1 MKLDKLPFAETGKF
15 SNIFLD
21 YVTANPKLSP
31 FINQQPTP
39 ENLNRLAD
47 EKEFSKEKR
56 IILQRILQQQYA
68 GLPITKAVD
77 RNMLALEYSNVFTV
91 TTGHQLNIFTGP
103 LYFIY
108 KIVTTI
114 NLAKTLNQKYP
125 DKHFI
130 PVYWMASEDHDFEE
144 ISYFHLFGKKYQWQT
159 DQKGAVGRFRPE
171 SLSKVL
177 SELPESVELFEKAY
191 LDQNTLAQSVRYYIN
206 ELFGDDGLIVIDS
219 DNSELKSL
227 FREVMQDDIFNHT
240 ANEKLEKTNKE
251 LGQIGYSPQINP
263 REINFF
269 YLKDNIRER
278 IVREGNVFK
287 VLNTDIT
294 FSEQEMLQAIQAT
307 PECFS
312 PNVVLRPVYQ
322 ETILPNIAYI
332 GGPSELAYWFQ
343 LKAVFDH
350 YKTEFPALIP
360 RNFAL
365 YINKANAK
373 KLENLKIDNTD
384 LFKTHH
390 ELKSIQLKAVTEN
403 DIEIHAEKDAIDKAF
418 DLISQKATAIDKS
431 LIGFIAATHA
441 KIIKDLENVEKR
453 LKKGEE
459 KNQETH
465 LAQVESIK
473 HKLFPNDS
481 LQERYENFLNFY
493 INNPNFISEL
503 KRCFDP
509 LDFQFLII
517 KED

>member
-1 MKLDKLPFAETGKF
+1 MIVDKLSFAQTGKF

-21 YVTANPKLSP
+21 YIASNPKLSP
-31 FINQQPTP
+31 FINQQPSLG
-39 ENLNRLAD
+39 NLNRLAN
-47 EKEFSKEKR
+47 EKEFSKDKR
-56 IILQRILQQQYA
+56 IILQKILQQQYA
-68 GLPITKAVD
+68 GLTTSKSVD
-77 RNMLALEYSNVFTV
+77 RNLLAFEYSNVYTV

-114 NLAKTLNQKYP
+114 NLAKTLNEKYP
-125 DKHFI
+125 DKHFV

-159 DQKGAVGRFRPE
+159 DQTGAVGRFRPE

-191 LDQNTLAQSVRYYIN
+191 LDQNTLAQSARYYIN
-206 ELFGDDGLIVIDS
+206 ELFGEDGLIVIDS

-227 FREVMQDDIFNHT
+227 FRDVMQDDIFKHT
-240 ANEKLEKTNKE
+240 ANGKLENTSQE
-251 LGQIGYSPQINP
+251 LQKIGYSPQINP

-269 YLKDNIRER
+269 FLKDNIRER
-278 IVREGNVFK
+278 IVREGEVFK
-287 VLNTDIT
+287 VLNTDIS
-294 FSEQEMLQAIQAT
+294 FSEQEMEAAIQAT

-343 LKAVFDH
+343 LKDVFDH
-350 YKTEFPALIP
+350 YNVAFPALIP

-365 YINKANAK
+365 YINKVNSK
-373 KLENLKIDNTD
+373 KLDNLKIEISD
-384 LFKTHH
+384 LFKSHH
-390 ELKSIQLKAVTEN
+390 ELKSIQLKAVAEN
-403 DIEIHAEKDAIDKAF
+403 DLEINAEKEVISNTF
-418 DLISQKATAIDKS
+418 DIISQKAASIDKS
-431 LIGFIAATHA
+431 LTGFIAATHA
-441 KIIKDLENVEKR
+441 KIVKDLENIEKR

-473 HKLFPNDS
+473 DKLFPNDS
-481 LQERYENFLNFY
+481 LQERYENFLTFY
-493 INNPNFISEL
+493 INNPHFINEL
-503 KRCFDP
+503 KRTFDP